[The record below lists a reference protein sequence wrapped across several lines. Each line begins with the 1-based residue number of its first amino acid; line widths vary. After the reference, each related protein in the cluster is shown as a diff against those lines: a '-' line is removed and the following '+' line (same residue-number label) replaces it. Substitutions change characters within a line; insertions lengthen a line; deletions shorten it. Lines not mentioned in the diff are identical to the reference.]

1 MQAGHVRV
9 QVGVHGDA
17 VAVELQLRRVQQRL
31 IGGEAGHD
39 LVHGLDE
46 VNDVEHGAVRHGR
59 RDVARDSIRQRGAD
73 VRLHELLLP
82 GALTVENV
90 AEALHHDVARAEH
103 VRQLA
108 NLLRVGDR
116 LVERHGEIVRAEDG
130 HIRVGRLELLIR
142 VAVDDGE
149 VIVVVFLRHEAA
161 WVLAER
167 AHLVLERGRVADELG
182 LIQHAVDGF
191 HDLVAHLDAHADVD
205 RAGLVLHTVLEADL
219 LQPVGAAAAGGDDGV
234 PGLDGVVL
242 VPIVRHDAAAAP
254 VTHDDV
260 LARAAEEHLH
270 AVVAQVVLD
279 TEVDLVRLLGAEVA
293 DRAVNQAQ
301 ARADSARADTL
312 DFLRVL
318 KALNVLIGA
327 KLKIN
332 AVGIVDDL
340 LRLPLAD
347 ERGQVAA
354 DIAAQ
359 RELAV
364 RERARAG
371 ETGRDVAIRLAVHAL
386 AGLGLRAAAVFNRL
400 PLLDHDDLF
409 RGAAAQQLQRREDT
423 GRARADND
431 NICVHEGSSLFCILR
446 SCFLS
451 SGLTKN
457 ALLSAAKHSKNT
469 ALRAVFLLC
478 VVLNLERAT
487 RFELATSTLAR
498 WRSAK

>member
-1 MQAGHVRV
+1 M
-9 QVGVHGDA
+9 
-17 VAVELQLRRVQQRL
+17 
-31 IGGEAGHD
+31 
-39 LVHGLDE
+39 
-46 VNDVEHGAVRHGR
+46 
-59 RDVARDSIRQRGAD
+59 
-73 VRLHELLLP
+73 
-82 GALTVENV
+82 
-90 AEALHHDVARAEH
+90 
-103 VRQLA
+103 
-108 NLLRVGDR
+108 
-116 LVERHGEIVRAEDG
+116 
-130 HIRVGRLELLIR
+130 
-142 VAVDDGE
+142 
-149 VIVVVFLRHEAA
+149 
-161 WVLAER
+161 
-167 AHLVLERGRVADELG
+167 
-182 LIQHAVDGF
+182 
-191 HDLVAHLDAHADVD
+191 
-205 RAGLVLHTVLEADL
+205 
-219 LQPVGAAAAGGDDGV
+219 
-234 PGLDGVVL
+234 
-242 VPIVRHDAAAAP
+242 
-254 VTHDDV
+254 
-260 LARAAEEHLH
+260 
-270 AVVAQVVLD
+270 
-279 TEVDLVRLLGAEVA
+279 RLLGAEVA

-312 DFLRVL
+312 DLLRVL